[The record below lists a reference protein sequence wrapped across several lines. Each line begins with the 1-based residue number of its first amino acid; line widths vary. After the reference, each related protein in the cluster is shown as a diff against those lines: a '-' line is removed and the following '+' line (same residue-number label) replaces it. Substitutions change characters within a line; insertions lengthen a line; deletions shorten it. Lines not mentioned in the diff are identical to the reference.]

1 MNSFPKRSWAQFLVA
16 AGVLAAGPALAQNVI
31 LDCASAGSDCPARI
45 PDGDNAGTT
54 GSIVVPASATC
65 GGLGARSVKAGVLI
79 NHTNVGDLRLV
90 LESPLG
96 TQFTLISRPREATGE
111 PAGSCA
117 SDNIQASFV
126 DGASAAVNCD
136 FRSPAI
142 TPRRAPETGMAS
154 LAGPIQSGTWL
165 LHVSDLS
172 SGGDGLLTN
181 WFLNFTCDS
190 SETDLFADSLED

>member
-16 AGVLAAGPALAQNVI
+16 AGILATGPALAQNVI
-31 LDCASAGSDCPARI
+31 LDCTSAGSDCPTRV
-45 PDGDNAGTT
+45 PDDDSTGTT
-54 GSIVVPASATC
+54 SSIVVPASATC
-65 GGLGARSVKAGVLI
+65 NGLGARSVKAGVVI
-79 NHTNVGDLRLV
+79 DHSNVGDLRIV

-96 TQFTLISRPREATGE
+96 TEFTLISRPREAAGE

-117 SDNIQASFV
+117 SDNIDARFV

-142 TPRRAPETGMAS
+142 TLRHAPETGMGS

-165 LHVSDLS
+165 LHVSDLA

-181 WFLNFTCDS
+181 WSLNFTCDS
-190 SETDLFADSLED
+190 ESDLFADSLED